1 MILSALFSLSLQ
13 SSIWLNIPLSFIT
26 LYICFKQEMAVEDKN
41 KSVPIARKFGK
52 HGKLTVPNNYFLQD
66 DGKMPVRLSSED
78 RVAT

>member
-1 MILSALFSLSLQ
+1 
-13 SSIWLNIPLSFIT
+13 
-26 LYICFKQEMAVEDKN
+26 MAVEDKK